1 METPQTNNFS
11 RKCRDKV
18 NTHFARLRK
27 IMSPYFPDSSD
38 WNRFRIIERALVLL
52 GARKSDDFETEITS
66 GQKSNKEACAIY
78 RSKLNRSFDELKVT
92 LQARNLV
99 NLREYRLFT
108 RAGILACAISSLQ
121 VILEKPVFQPIGIST
136 MPVIRSQPILNSC
149 AALTKKRSSDELF
162 LPQTKF
168 SRTPDSTGSISPRSD
183 ESATSP
189 VNFSEMN
196 FDQSALARVRALAFL
211 QMISLNT
218 IEVSDKKAKSKDN
231 VIWRPW

>member
-11 RKCRDKV
+11 RKCRYKV

-52 GARKSDDFETEITS
+52 GARKSDDFETEITT

-78 RSKLNRSFDELKVT
+78 RSKLNRSFDELKLT

-121 VILEKPVFQPIGIST
+121 VILEKTGFQPTDIST
-136 MPVIRSQPILNSC
+136 IPVIRSQPVLNTC
-149 AALTKKRSSDELF
+149 AATTRKRSSDELF

-183 ESATSP
+183 ESETSP
-189 VNFSEMN
+189 LKFSGLT

-211 QMISLNT
+211 QMISQNT
-218 IEVSDKKAKSKDN
+218 IEVTEREAKSEDN
-231 VIWRPW
+231 AIWRPW